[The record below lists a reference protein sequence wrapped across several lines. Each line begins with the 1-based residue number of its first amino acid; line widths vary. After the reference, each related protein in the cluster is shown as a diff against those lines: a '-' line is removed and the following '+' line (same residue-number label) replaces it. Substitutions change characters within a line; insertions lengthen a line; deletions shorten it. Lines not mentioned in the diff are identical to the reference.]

1 MVENR
6 FNDAGY
12 YYWMLSM
19 QCLDIARGDEAAAK
33 GRKVEKSVA
42 ATPRRL
48 ISVCVFLRFAESEDQ
63 RDEMLKKF
71 ARFQHLAELYH
82 VYRSIQRY
90 TVRNA
95 AVDPNLAFS
104 SGKKKTNQKT
114 GRRLMENLKTACR
127 LAVKLKVPG
136 EGRSA
141 RRM

>member
-1 MVENR
+1 MR
-6 FNDAGY
+6 
-12 YYWMLSM
+12 W
-19 QCLDIARGDEAAAK
+19 AA
-33 GRKVEKSVA
+33 
-42 ATPRRL
+42 L
-48 ISVCVFLRFAESEDQ
+48 AESEEQ

-104 SGKKKTNQKT
+104 SGKKNPQKT

>member
-19 QCLDIARGDEAAAK
+19 QCLDIARGDEAGAK
-33 GRKVEKSVA
+33 GSEKSVA
-42 ATPRRL
+42 APPHRL
-48 ISVCVFLRFAESEDQ
+48 TSVCVLRSAAFAESEDQ
-63 RDEMLKKF
+63 REEMLKKF

-104 SGKKKTNQKT
+104 SGKK
-114 GRRLMENLKTACR
+114 
-127 LAVKLKVPG
+127 
-136 EGRSA
+136 
-141 RRM
+141 